1 MSEYSVIN
9 IINFLK
15 LKNIFVNLNLPVEI
29 IYNDII
35 PANNYPTEFTCMICL
50 EIMQNIYDFCES
62 ECLHTF
68 HTDCIKQWLSHGH
81 DNCPVCKSISISLQP
96 IQFRTEEQYKELQTV
111 RISKLKITQPISL
124 LSWEDN
130 NYIDG
135 LSLEDLNAE
144 IYISLH
150 GAGDSFSSSEALEYH
165 INYHARL
172 EERVAEI
179 ESIERETDYLYNM
192 HMGVRAADYVH
203 RPLSHILT
211 RTELIRIFTPIE
223 NN

>member
-1 MSEYSVIN
+1 MTTNIVEY
-9 IINFLK
+9 IINSEL
-15 LKNIFVNLNLPVEI
+15 ICLPDRYPA
-29 IYNDII
+29 IYQ
-35 PANNYPTEFTCMICL
+35 CSICL
-50 EIMQNIYDFCES
+50 EILNQDEESNPQKTCETN
-62 ECLHTF
+62 CFHTF
-68 HTDCIKQWLSHGH
+68 HIDCIKQWSLHGH
-81 DNCPVCKSISISLQP
+81 TNCPICKSTSISLQP

-111 RISKLKITQPISL
+111 RINKLKITQPVSL

-165 INYHARL
+165 INYHTRL

-179 ESIERETDYLYNM
+179 ESIERETDYIYNM
-192 HMGVRAADYVH
+192 HMGVRDADYIH

-211 RTELIRIFTPIE
+211 RTELVRIFTPIE
-223 NN
+223 NNE